1 MKQVF
6 AALAAIVL
14 SAALAA
20 EESEHSR
27 LRLDSEKSSLSAS
40 LSASLQKGSMR
51 EPSALYA
58 NLAPRLSF
66 SSPVGFECSIASL
79 FLCRFDSARDAE
91 RPALAAFG
99 DPSLSAGY
107 FFYAG
112 DARLSVSASYT
123 APLAP
128 WKPSGPEDTQ
138 LYAGSGYHSLGAAID
153 ASGILDPVL
162 SRASLSYQASFS
174 KPRDEGGP
182 SYRPL
187 DLGLRLFFL
196 EALNDGYSLS
206 LAMDFGFSLGEW
218 ADGEAL
224 GDASFSYGL
233 SCSVSFRRESFAL
246 SLGARLLAS
255 EPLAPASLDAEAT
268 WELRF

>member
-40 LSASLQKGSMR
+40 LSASMQKGSIL

-66 SSPVGFECSIASL
+66 SSPVGFECSLASP
-79 FLCRFDSARDAE
+79 FLCRFDAARDVD
-91 RPALAAFG
+91 RPALAAFA
-99 DPSLSAGY
+99 DPSVSAGY
-107 FFYAG
+107 FFYVG

-138 LYAGSGYHSLGAAID
+138 LYAGSGYHRLGAAID
-153 ASGILDPVL
+153 VSGILDPIL
-162 SRASLSYQASFS
+162 SRASLSYQASFG

-196 EALNDGYSLS
+196 EALND
-206 LAMDFGFSLGEW
+206 
-218 ADGEAL
+218 
-224 GDASFSYGL
+224 ASFSCGP
-233 SCSVSFRRESFAL
+233 F
-246 SLGARLLAS
+246 
-255 EPLAPASLDAEAT
+255 
-268 WELRF
+268 